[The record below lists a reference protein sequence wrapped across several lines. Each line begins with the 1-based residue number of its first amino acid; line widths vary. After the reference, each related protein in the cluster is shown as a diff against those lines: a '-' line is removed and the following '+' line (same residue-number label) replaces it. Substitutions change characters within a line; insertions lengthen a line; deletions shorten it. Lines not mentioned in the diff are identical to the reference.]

1 MSFES
6 FNLDA
11 RIQASIQRIGYH
23 TPTPIQQKAIPI
35 VLDGEDLIATAQTGT
50 GKTAAFALPILQKL
64 LFGKRNAARAL
75 IIAPTRELA
84 EQILQNIR
92 ALTPGTRL
100 RTASIYGGVGS
111 AMQLRAL
118 KDGTEILVACPG
130 RLLDHIRQGNADLSQ
145 IEILVLDEADHMLDM
160 GFFPSI
166 REILRHIPQERQTL
180 MFSATFPAE
189 IEKLAKDSMSEP
201 QRIAIGLSRPTET
214 VQHAL
219 YPVANHLKTPLLS
232 RILKEIN
239 SESVLVFTRTKHR
252 AQKVTHQLEREG
264 YNVTT
269 LHSNRSQVQR
279 QTAINGFREGK
290 YQVMVATDIAAR
302 GIDVQSVS
310 HVINYDM
317 PDTSDAY
324 THRIGRTGRA
334 QRSGDAFTF
343 VTNED
348 NVQIRT
354 LEKVMGETLQRK
366 FLADFD
372 YHAPAPARHRGGE
385 QLPEEIRPIH
395 KPMVVKRAAPAP
407 KLEKPTPAEK
417 PARQERDVPSG
428 EHSAPAGKPGKARK
442 GDKASKAVQPT
453 PKDKANKGGA
463 KGASPKPSKG
473 GKAVGTPQSTPKG
486 KATPAAKVPAVTET
500 PSSGN
505 ASQKPSATPPS
516 KPFQNPK
523 RGKSKPKS
531 PSGKPKSDT
540 PALPKPDN
548 ASPFGKSR
556 PRRHEPVRQSSL
568 LKPAETGFKRGSRED
583 E

>member
-1 MSFES
+1 VSFES

-11 RIQASIQRIGYH
+11 RIQASIQRVGYN

-64 LFGKRNAARAL
+64 LFGKRSVARAL
-75 IIAPTRELA
+75 IVAPTRELA
-84 EQILQNIR
+84 EQILQNFR

-166 REILRHIPQERQTL
+166 REILRHVPQERQTL
-180 MFSATFPAE
+180 MFSATFPPE

-201 QRIAIGLSRPTET
+201 QRVAIGISRPTET

-252 AQKVTHQLEREG
+252 AQKLTHQLEREG

-279 QTAINGFREGK
+279 QTAINGFRDGK

-348 NVQIRT
+348 NAQIRT

-366 FLADFD
+366 FLPEFD

-395 KPMVVKRAAPAP
+395 KPVVVKRAAPAP
-407 KLEKPTPAEK
+407 KPEKPTPAEK
-417 PARQERDVPSG
+417 PTRPERAVSTG
-428 EHSAPAGKPGKARK
+428 ERATPAGKP
-442 GDKASKAVQPT
+442 SKAKKGELSKTQQPSQKGK
-453 PKDKANKGGA
+453 PNKGGA
-463 KGASPKPSKG
+463 KNTRPKPSKD
-473 GKAVGTPQSTPKG
+473 GKATGAPQTLPKEQSTPKPQAP
-486 KATPAAKVPAVTET
+486 ATAEVPSNDKPT
-500 PSSGN
+500 P
-505 ASQKPSATPPS
+505 KPSANPSS

-531 PSGKPKSDT
+531 PDTKPKSDQ
-540 PALPKPDN
+540 PARSKPDN

-556 PRRHEPVRQSSL
+556 PRRHEPIRQSSL